1 MGFGIVAVNGACP
14 GGVLERWSATENV
27 TGALERSEKK
37 GWSARVLE
45 LRKTSWSAG
54 KLRKI
59 GWSAGALILNCLE
72 RWSARQKIVGA
83 WSRGMYWSAGALKE
97 KEVELWSATKKG
109 LERWS
114 AVTPRRPPNMFTPL
128 FPPPCDQFA

>member
-1 MGFGIVAVNGACP
+1 M
-14 GGVLERWSATENV
+14 

-37 GWSARVLE
+37 AWSARVLE

-72 RWSARQKIVGA
+72 RWRARQKIVGG
-83 WSRGMYWSAGALKE
+83 WSKGMYWSAGVLKE
-97 KEVELWSATKKG
+97 RGGALESYEKRAGE
-109 LERWS
+109 LERCYPW
-114 AVTPRRPPNMFTPL
+114 TGPTF
-128 FPPPCDQFA
+128 

>member
-1 MGFGIVAVNGACP
+1 M
-14 GGVLERWSATENV
+14 

-114 AVTPRRPPNMFTPL
+114 AVTPGRAPFEGNL
-128 FPPPCDQFA
+128 FIKMVLKRDTRE